1 MNKKEIL
8 MICFI
13 ICFIFSLQAVVAAD
27 ADLNTTDGD
36 SLSVPAVESVETV
49 DVSNDLSSYSLSNDD
64 SIVRGEND
72 GAGSFSELQ
81 EKINE
86 DTTGTISLD
95 KNYTFNSSSDS
106 GLTNGIVI
114 SKDITIQ
121 GNGFTIDALSSARIF
136 NIISGNAVTLVGINF
151 VNGGSASVSNG
162 GSIYSSAQG
171 LTIDNCNFI
180 NSQSIVD
187 GGAIYVEG
195 DNCVI
200 ANSTFTDNV
209 AGDDGGAINWVGD
222 NGIIYNVN
230 FTNNKGISSGTSH
243 SKGGSISITGS
254 NITVDKSTFTDSS
267 VTYNGGALFI
277 TGNDVNITN
286 CDFINCTS
294 DTTVRPSGDDLPY
307 GGAIYIIG
315 NNTFIDVCTFEDCKA
330 TNGGVMYIEG
340 DDATINHSTFST
352 NYANG
357 DGGVIYVAGD
367 NCIIGNSTF
376 NDNVA
381 GDDGGAIYWVG
392 DNGIIYNVNFTSN
405 RGISSGTSHSKGGSI
420 SLIGNN
426 ITIDKSTF
434 TDSSVTYNGGA
445 LFITG
450 DDVNITDCEFINCKS
465 DAAASPSGD
474 DLPYGGAMYIIGDNT
489 RVKGSTI
496 RGSSARAGGAIYIE
510 GVNTVI
516 EDSSFTDNIA
526 KSGTDYDTTNL
537 GGAIYVKGDYTTILG
552 SEFKSSSAY
561 SGGTIYLQG
570 NYCNVT
576 ESSVSGGYA
585 SNDGGAIYSTGSHS
599 NVIDSNFTDN
609 VAQGDGGAIYWYG
622 GSNSKYNTIIGSSFV
637 DNIAYARTSSNTK
650 GGGAIYWSEGG
661 SHGSIKDSQ
670 FINNSVR
677 SNTKADGGAILWD
690 RSNYALID
698 NCIFDGNYITTTATG
713 DVWVQGGSIYL
724 RADSQFTISN
734 SVFNNSVSDKEAGAI
749 YIQSKTLPA
758 GQSILIVNTTFSN
771 NVAKAIGPNIYGG
784 GAVQIKECNRVY
796 FRNVT
801 FENNTANQGGAVS
814 IYKANDNIQFD
825 DCVFI
830 GNDATNNGGSFW
842 IQSHAY
848 LYNISISNSTA
859 ANNGGGIYAEGEL
872 TNNNLTFIN
881 NTALNGGGLYMNRN
895 AANNLQTMTFTNNT
909 ATQYGGG
916 VYLSRG
922 TNTLTNVNMTGNKA
936 FSGSAIY
943 SAVAFKLIN
952 AYLIKNQANSSS
964 LTFATYSE
972 DTGEVVLLF
981 KGKDK
986 YLNAIY
992 VTGSNRPTCTNVTY
1006 WNENGIANTGSSAT
1020 TLPNTQ
1026 DPTPEAGQ
1034 NITVGIYDDTGRL
1047 LNPDN
1052 QYFITDANGKVY
1064 LNFHEIIPDVP
1075 ASKYGEI
1082 YVEAILTNDDYYTI
1096 IKLTS
1101 RAPSSINASATPTTY
1116 HSNSTISVNVT
1127 QGATGNVSVYL
1138 NDTFLGNIT
1147 LENSKGSMELSTLI
1161 EGKYLPA
1168 GNHTLSFV
1176 YGGNAK
1182 YDVSNTTAI
1191 LEINKIT
1198 PVILLNVT
1206 GLGYN
1211 LIVNVTVMDGE
1222 YGIADA
1228 TGNVTIQVAGRT
1240 ATIYL
1245 GNSQGMTIIYGVP
1258 IGNYTVNA
1266 TYNGDNN
1273 YYPVTNSTD
1282 ANVTEKTQTVLIID
1296 LDNEKTYFIN
1306 ETVPIKVTI
1315 LPNAEGNITLYINGV
1330 PHVLPLEHEGNST
1343 FVNFNATELIDGVNY
1358 VFATYDGTE
1367 LYAPS
1372 WAQDSFNVTKYNAT
1386 IGIDA
1391 ADITYGDTEVINI
1404 TLPEDATGILNVT
1417 VNGTS
1422 YYVEIINGTASLPVS
1437 NLGVGE
1443 YNVTVRFNEDKKYYN
1458 ATNSRLFKVNK
1469 ATPSLHITV
1478 ENITYGEN
1486 ATVVVTLPDG
1496 VSGNVT
1502 IKLGED
1508 IVFTEA
1514 PIDGQATFTLKDLP
1528 ASNYTIEATFNGNEN
1543 YTVVSN
1549 STNFT
1554 VFKATPIVNV
1564 TVEDIYYGDA
1574 EHIIIKV
1581 NAEGNVTVK
1590 VNGAETVLNVTSQ
1603 GNETYV
1609 YDLAVGSYPV
1619 EVTFNGNENYTSL
1632 TVTKEFNVYPVN
1644 TTLDVQVHDILV
1656 WDKESINVTLADN
1669 ATGNV
1674 IININGENHTVPIVN
1689 GTAQLNLTDLSVGH
1703 KVVWVFY
1710 DGDKNYTANRTMAE
1724 FDVGQRTPEVNV
1736 TALNVTV
1743 DQDGLITINIPENAT
1758 GFVILSGNFTKHP
1771 IYVDEF
1777 TNGKAEIA
1785 IGGLAVGTYSVHI
1798 KYYGDALD
1806 NYTVAENDTTFNIGR
1821 TNTTITIAVE
1831 SIDYGQKANI
1841 TVTVNDDATGYI
1853 TIRINETQSI
1863 TLPVVNGKA
1872 NWIVDGLAADNY
1884 TVYANYSGDAK
1895 YNVNETS
1902 KAFEVRK
1909 IAPEI
1914 TIEPVEV
1921 DGATNATVIVHIT
1934 PGTTGDISITVNNK
1948 NYTGAIDENGV
1959 ARIIVDVLPVGEY
1972 DITANYTGDKNYTN
1986 ASAKL
1991 AKGLNVTK
1999 VDDYAMNVTA
2009 VDVKVGE
2016 NTTITVNV
2024 PKDATGNVTIW
2035 VNGTTAINTTI
2046 VNGVATFNIT
2056 KDIEGKYTVNA
2067 TLSDPKY
2074 ANKTVETVYY
2084 VSRNDTPMNI
2094 TVLND
2099 TLIYVGDVV
2108 KVVVSVPSDATG
2120 NVTIEIDG
2128 KTYTNETINGN
2139 ATFYITDL
2147 IHGDKSVYATY
2158 EGNNKYVSNSTTAKF
2173 TVYKRDSFVKVNVT
2187 NSTVGS
2193 GAVINVTVPKNAT
2206 GQVIVSI
2213 NGTDYSINV
2222 TNGTGS
2228 ITVYN
2233 LGNGTYDVNVTY
2245 TGDEQYL
2252 ASNNSTKLGIEK
2264 IQPTISVNGTNI
2276 TAGEGEF
2283 ITIET
2288 PDNIT
2293 SIVKVEI
2300 DGKNYTAF
2308 ISEGKG
2314 NLTVYGLAA
2323 GKYNVTVYFEG
2334 NDKYLNA
2341 SAKNSFIVSQNS
2353 TSIDVSV
2360 MNITYTENET
2370 VIVYVDATGNVT
2382 LTIDSIGYANTTDI
2396 VDGKAIFV
2404 IKDLA
2409 AGNYTV
2415 NATFNGNVNMTM
2427 SSKEANFTVF
2437 KATPEVNVTVTNITY
2452 YDIENIVVAVNTG
2465 GNVTVKVN
2473 GTIVAENVALNSDN
2487 SITIPVKDLKAGT
2500 YPVEVTFNGNANYTD
2515 GTVSTF
2521 FVVNKAATT
2530 LDVQVADIA
2539 VDGKEVINV
2548 TISNVNATGNVIINV
2563 DGVNYTRPI
2572 ANGQA
2577 NLTLDKLANGTHS
2590 VVVIYEGDANLT
2602 GSWISKTFNVSK
2614 LSSQLTIN
2622 VTNTTTDGV
2631 ETIKVN
2637 VTAGA
2642 TGTVV
2647 ITVDGINHH
2656 VEIEDGF
2663 ATLVLSN
2670 LTAGIHDVH
2679 AEYLGDA
2686 NYTGCEGDASFNVEK
2701 INSTVSVNVDNITV
2715 GDVAV
2720 INITV
2725 TPNATGN
2732 VTIKIGDEFTQTVGI
2747 VDGVITVNVPD
2758 LTVGDKTVEVTYNG
2772 DGKYLPSNATAKFT
2786 VGKTAAEIQLLVEN
2800 VTYGEVETITILV
2813 NATGNVTIEIDG
2825 MEPVV
2830 RDIVDGKVIY
2840 PVSELNAGNYTVK
2853 VTYNGNGDV
2862 NSTSAEA
2869 NFTIFKADPI
2879 ITVDVEDIIYGNVE
2893 HIIVHSNAEGN
2904 VTIKVNGQEVTIVL
2918 SEGEGGHA
2926 VLRAAR
2932 WDVPEYDGKATLDVY
2947 GLPVGNYPVEV
2958 TFNGNE
2964 NYNELTV
2971 NTDFDVIKDKTEVS
2985 VQVESPINVGESQ
2998 VINIAVNNTN
3008 VTGNVT
3014 INIDGQNYTAE
3025 LTNGTANFTVPPLA
3039 SGNHTVVV
3047 VYEGDNNF
3055 TGNWTS
3061 ANIVVNKLE
3070 STVNI
3075 TVSNGTVGSKQTITV
3090 EVPQNATGQVL
3101 IDINDQHY
3109 YANIT
3114 DGKAI
3119 LELDTLPEGEYS
3131 VNATYLGDENYTSS
3145 HNSDKFIVTKN
3156 KSTVNI
3162 TPQNI
3167 TFGENEVITFTV
3179 PEDATGNI
3187 TVVVNN
3193 KTYIVPVSGGQGNLT
3208 VPDLHA
3214 GEYTINATYNGDDKY
3229 LPSQNNA
3236 TFKVDKKDVELDV
3249 IDQGNRTVV
3258 VTVSDNATGTIEIK
3272 IDGETYNA
3280 TIENGK
3286 AVITL
3291 TNATPGEHE
3300 IEVTYSGDADHNNK
3314 TTNAAIN
3321 APKYDAPISA
3331 EVDSIYVGDKALIN
3345 VTLPEDATGN
3355 VTVEINGKVYE
3366 PVSFENGVAKFE
3378 IEDLAFGDKTVA
3390 VKYSGDS
3397 NYLANSTTTNFTVS
3411 KRNSTVNVSDIS
3423 IDVGEDAV
3431 INVTVP
3437 ENATG
3442 WVHVTIGNNTYAI
3455 KVEDGKGSTTIS
3467 GLSSGTYDVEAVYLG
3482 DDQYL
3487 PSNNTFTIKV
3497 SKVPSSVNISVENI
3511 TVGDKAVIDITVPE
3525 DVCGNVTV
3533 TVNGKNHT
3541 VFVSGGH
3548 GTLVIPD
3555 LPVGNYTVEA
3565 IFDGCKKY
3573 EPSNNTAQFTVSKI
3587 KSVIRPI
3594 DLGNNTVIVVVPENA
3609 TGNVT
3614 IKVGNNTYVANVTN
3628 GTATITLDNETP
3640 GTHDITVIYSG
3651 DDNHTSTSVDSTVNI
3666 IKLDTPIKVSV
3677 KDIKVGDDEVVTVTL
3692 PKDATG
3698 KVTFEIDGRKYT
3710 VDVKD
3715 GKATVNIPNLAAGS
3729 KTIAVSYSGDAK
3741 YLPNTS
3747 TAKFKV
3753 SKRESTISAKS
3764 KNINVGT
3771 DEVIIVNVP
3780 KDATGRVLVNIN
3792 GVGYYANVI
3801 NGVAKVIIP
3810 ELPSGK
3816 YTAKVTYEGNA
3827 KYLQSKTITTTF
3839 TVTKVKTPISADGDD
3854 IEQGQEATVVVKVPN
3869 DATGTVTIGVNGKKY
3884 TNYVEDGK
3892 AVFEISGL
3900 KKGDYNVEA
3909 SYSGDKKYEANNTIT
3924 DIIVTFH
3931 DDDNGN
3937 HAGNGGSQD
3946 SANDI
3951 NLADHPTGNPIFAL
3965 LLILVVLAS
3974 TQIRRFKK

>member
-1 MNKKEIL
+1 
-8 MICFI
+8 MI
-13 ICFIFSLQAVVAAD
+13 V
-27 ADLNTTDGD
+27 
-36 SLSVPAVESVETV
+36 SVPS
-49 DVSNDLSSYSLSNDD
+49 DV
-64 SIVRGEND
+64 
-72 GAGSFSELQ
+72 
-81 EKINE
+81 
-86 DTTGTISLD
+86 
-95 KNYTFNSSSDS
+95 
-106 GLTNGIVI
+106 
-114 SKDITIQ
+114 
-121 GNGFTIDALSSARIF
+121 
-136 NIISGNAVTLVGINF
+136 
-151 VNGGSASVSNG
+151 
-162 GSIYSSAQG
+162 
-171 LTIDNCNFI
+171 
-180 NSQSIVD
+180 
-187 GGAIYVEG
+187 
-195 DNCVI
+195 
-200 ANSTFTDNV
+200 
-209 AGDDGGAINWVGD
+209 
-222 NGIIYNVN
+222 
-230 FTNNKGISSGTSH
+230 
-243 SKGGSISITGS
+243 
-254 NITVDKSTFTDSS
+254 
-267 VTYNGGALFI
+267 
-277 TGNDVNITN
+277 
-286 CDFINCTS
+286 
-294 DTTVRPSGDDLPY
+294 
-307 GGAIYIIG
+307 
-315 NNTFIDVCTFEDCKA
+315 
-330 TNGGVMYIEG
+330 
-340 DDATINHSTFST
+340 
-352 NYANG
+352 
-357 DGGVIYVAGD
+357 
-367 NCIIGNSTF
+367 
-376 NDNVA
+376 
-381 GDDGGAIYWVG
+381 
-392 DNGIIYNVNFTSN
+392 
-405 RGISSGTSHSKGGSI
+405 
-420 SLIGNN
+420 
-426 ITIDKSTF
+426 
-434 TDSSVTYNGGA
+434 
-445 LFITG
+445 
-450 DDVNITDCEFINCKS
+450 
-465 DAAASPSGD
+465 
-474 DLPYGGAMYIIGDNT
+474 
-489 RVKGSTI
+489 
-496 RGSSARAGGAIYIE
+496 
-510 GVNTVI
+510 
-516 EDSSFTDNIA
+516 
-526 KSGTDYDTTNL
+526 
-537 GGAIYVKGDYTTILG
+537 
-552 SEFKSSSAY
+552 
-561 SGGTIYLQG
+561 
-570 NYCNVT
+570 
-576 ESSVSGGYA
+576 
-585 SNDGGAIYSTGSHS
+585 
-599 NVIDSNFTDN
+599 
-609 VAQGDGGAIYWYG
+609 
-622 GSNSKYNTIIGSSFV
+622 
-637 DNIAYARTSSNTK
+637 
-650 GGGAIYWSEGG
+650 
-661 SHGSIKDSQ
+661 
-670 FINNSVR
+670 
-677 SNTKADGGAILWD
+677 
-690 RSNYALID
+690 
-698 NCIFDGNYITTTATG
+698 
-713 DVWVQGGSIYL
+713 
-724 RADSQFTISN
+724 
-734 SVFNNSVSDKEAGAI
+734 
-749 YIQSKTLPA
+749 
-758 GQSILIVNTTFSN
+758 
-771 NVAKAIGPNIYGG
+771 
-784 GAVQIKECNRVY
+784 
-796 FRNVT
+796 
-801 FENNTANQGGAVS
+801 
-814 IYKANDNIQFD
+814 
-825 DCVFI
+825 
-830 GNDATNNGGSFW
+830 
-842 IQSHAY
+842 
-848 LYNISISNSTA
+848 
-859 ANNGGGIYAEGEL
+859 
-872 TNNNLTFIN
+872 
-881 NTALNGGGLYMNRN
+881 
-895 AANNLQTMTFTNNT
+895 
-909 ATQYGGG
+909 
-916 VYLSRG
+916 
-922 TNTLTNVNMTGNKA
+922 
-936 FSGSAIY
+936 
-943 SAVAFKLIN
+943 
-952 AYLIKNQANSSS
+952 
-964 LTFATYSE
+964 
-972 DTGEVVLLF
+972 
-981 KGKDK
+981 
-986 YLNAIY
+986 
-992 VTGSNRPTCTNVTY
+992 
-1006 WNENGIANTGSSAT
+1006 
-1020 TLPNTQ
+1020 
-1026 DPTPEAGQ
+1026 
-1034 NITVGIYDDTGRL
+1034 
-1047 LNPDN
+1047 
-1052 QYFITDANGKVY
+1052 
-1064 LNFHEIIPDVP
+1064 
-1075 ASKYGEI
+1075 
-1082 YVEAILTNDDYYTI
+1082 
-1096 IKLTS
+1096 
-1101 RAPSSINASATPTTY
+1101 
-1116 HSNSTISVNVT
+1116 
-1127 QGATGNVSVYL
+1127 
-1138 NDTFLGNIT
+1138 
-1147 LENSKGSMELSTLI
+1147 
-1161 EGKYLPA
+1161 
-1168 GNHTLSFV
+1168 
-1176 YGGNAK
+1176 
-1182 YDVSNTTAI
+1182 
-1191 LEINKIT
+1191 
-1198 PVILLNVT
+1198 
-1206 GLGYN
+1206 
-1211 LIVNVTVMDGE
+1211 
-1222 YGIADA
+1222 
-1228 TGNVTIQVAGRT
+1228 TGNVTIEINGMEFTNTTVDGNATFYIPDITYGNKTVVATYPGDDKYRFNSTT
-1240 ATIYL
+1240 ANFTVNKRQSSVNVTVDAGAVGDDVVINVTIPANATGYVIV
-1245 GNSQGMTIIYGVP
+1245 NVDGM
-1258 IGNYTVNA
+1258 NYTVN
-1266 TYNGDNN
+1266 TTNG
-1273 YYPVTNSTD
+1273 
-1282 ANVTEKTQTVLIID
+1282 
-1296 LDNEKTYFIN
+1296 
-1306 ETVPIKVTI
+1306 
-1315 LPNAEGNITLYINGV
+1315 NGFLV
-1330 PHVLPLEHEGNST
+1330 
-1343 FVNFNATELIDGVNY
+1343 
-1358 VFATYDGTE
+1358 
-1367 LYAPS
+1367 
-1372 WAQDSFNVTKYNAT
+1372 
-1386 IGIDA
+1386 
-1391 ADITYGDTEVINI
+1391 
-1404 TLPEDATGILNVT
+1404 
-1417 VNGTS
+1417 
-1422 YYVEIINGTASLPVS
+1422 
-1437 NLGVGE
+1437 
-1443 YNVTVRFNEDKKYYN
+1443 
-1458 ATNSRLFKVNK
+1458 
-1469 ATPSLHITV
+1469 
-1478 ENITYGEN
+1478 
-1486 ATVVVTLPDG
+1486 
-1496 VSGNVT
+1496 
-1502 IKLGED
+1502 
-1508 IVFTEA
+1508 
-1514 PIDGQATFTLKDLP
+1514 LKDLG
-1528 ASNYTIEATFNGNEN
+1528 NG
-1543 YTVVSN
+1543 TH
-1549 STNFT
+1549 
-1554 VFKATPIVNV
+1554 KVNV
-1564 TVEDIYYGDA
+1564 TYIGDDQYLPSENSTSFDI
-1574 EHIIIKV
+1574 E
-1581 NAEGNVTVK
+1581 
-1590 VNGAETVLNVTSQ
+1590 
-1603 GNETYV
+1603 
-1609 YDLAVGSYPV
+1609 
-1619 EVTFNGNENYTSL
+1619 
-1632 TVTKEFNVYPVN
+1632 
-1644 TTLDVQVHDILV
+1644 
-1656 WDKESINVTLADN
+1656 
-1669 ATGNV
+1669 
-1674 IININGENHTVPIVN
+1674 
-1689 GTAQLNLTDLSVGH
+1689 
-1703 KVVWVFY
+1703 
-1710 DGDKNYTANRTMAE
+1710 
-1724 FDVGQRTPEVNV
+1724 
-1736 TALNVTV
+1736 
-1743 DQDGLITINIPENAT
+1743 
-1758 GFVILSGNFTKHP
+1758 
-1771 IYVDEF
+1771 
-1777 TNGKAEIA
+1777 
-1785 IGGLAVGTYSVHI
+1785 
-1798 KYYGDALD
+1798 
-1806 NYTVAENDTTFNIGR
+1806 R

-1895 YNVNETS
+1895 YNANETS

-1948 NYTGAIDENGV
+1948 NYTGTIDENGV
-1959 ARIIVDVLPVGEY
+1959 ARITVDVLPVGEY
-1972 DITANYTGDKNYTN
+1972 DIAANYGGDKNYTN

-1991 AKGLNVTK
+1991 VKGLNVTK
-1999 VDDYAMNVTA
+1999 VDDYVMNVTA

-2084 VSRNDTPMNI
+2084 VTRNDTPMNI

-2120 NVTIEIDG
+2120 NITIEIDG

-2158 EGNNKYVSNSTTAKF
+2158 EGNNKYVSNSTTANF

-2415 NATFNGNVNMTM
+2415 NATFNGNVNLTM

-2670 LTAGIHDVH
+2670 LTAGIHNVH

-2747 VDGVITVNVPD
+2747 IDGVISVNVPD
-2758 LTVGDKTVEVTYNG
+2758 LTVGDKTVEVIYNG

-2800 VTYGEVETITILV
+2800 VTYGEVETITIFV

-2830 RDIVDGKVIY
+2830 RDIVGGKVVY

-2853 VTYNGNGDV
+2853 VTYNGNDDV

-2869 NFTIFKADPI
+2869 NFTVFKADPI

-2964 NYNELTV
+2964 NYNKLTV

-2998 VINIAVNNTN
+2998 VIKITVNNTN

-3047 VYEGDNNF
+3047 VYDGDNNF

-3156 KSTVNI
+3156 NSTVDI
-3162 TPQNI
+3162 IPQNI

-3249 IDQGNRTVV
+3249 IDQGNRTVI
-3258 VTVSDNATGTIEIK
+3258 VTVSDNATGSIEIK

-3573 EPSNNTAQFTVSKI
+3573 EPSNNTANFTVSKI

-3651 DDNHTSTSVDSTVNI
+3651 DENHTSTTVDSTVNI
-3666 IKLDTPIKVSV
+3666 VKLDTPIKVSV

-3715 GKATVNIPNLAAGS
+3715 GKATVHIPNLAAGS

-3854 IEQGQEATVVVKVPN
+3854 IEQGQEATVIVKVPS

-3924 DIIVTFH
+3924 DIIVNFH

-3946 SANDI
+3946 SANGV

-3965 LLILVVLAS
+3965 LLILVVLTS